1 MNTKIYEK
9 IKKYIID
16 NHNFLLFLIFF
27 TLVLNIKVPYVIKR
41 PGGII
46 SLNDRVKIDGKNSN
60 NNFYTTYVSV
70 SEGRV
75 VTFLAS
81 LIMPNWDLEKLSSF
95 SSDEDL
101 SYKEISTIQ
110 KMSMD
115 NSNNTAIK
123 LAYEKLDI
131 PYDEVSKGLFVYYSD
146 PKYKNDFLSGDQI
159 LKCDNKE
166 VNTVDELSSCV
177 NADLN
182 PTIIVKRNDKNK
194 IIKPKLYKQDGKKII
209 GIIVYNDLLIKS
221 EKDVVINDK
230 KNEQGS
236 SGGLM
241 TTLAVYDALSNSK
254 LSSGKKIA
262 GTGTIDEK
270 GHVGEIDGIK
280 YKLLGADKE
289 KVDIFFV
296 PKFNYLDAK
305 NIKKKYNL
313 KLKLVMVE
321 TLDDAINYLQGN

>member
-1 MNTKIYEK
+1 MNNKIYEK

-46 SLNDRVKIDGKNSN
+46 SLSDRVQIDGENKK
-60 NNFYTTYVSV
+60 NNFYTSYVSV

-81 LIMPNWDLEKLSSF
+81 LIIPNWDLEKLSDFTSN
-95 SSDEDL
+95 EDL
-101 SYKEISTIQ
+101 SYKEISNIQ
-110 KMSMD
+110 KISMD
-115 NSNNTAIK
+115 NSNNLAIR

-131 PYDEVSKGLFVYYSD
+131 PYEEISNGLYVYYSD
-146 PKYKNDFLSGDQI
+146 PEYKNDFLVGDQI
-159 LKCDNKE
+159 LNCDGDI
-166 VNTVDELSSCV
+166 VNDVEELSMCV
-177 NADLN
+177 NSN
-182 PTIIVKRNDKNK
+182 SSPVINVKRNKK
-194 IIKPKLYKQDGKKII
+194 IIIIKPKLYDSDGKKII
-209 GIIVYNDLLIKS
+209 GVVVYNDVTLKS
-221 EKDVVINDK
+221 EKSVVINDK

-241 TTLAVYDALSNSK
+241 TTLAIYDALSNSN
-254 LSSGKKIA
+254 LSKGRKIA

-270 GHVGEIDGIK
+270 GNVGEIDGIK
-280 YKLLGADKE
+280 YKLLGADNE
-289 KVDIFFV
+289 NVDIYFV
-296 PKFNYLDAK
+296 PKLNYFDALK
-305 NIKKKYNL
+305 YKKKYHL

-321 TLDDAINYLQGN
+321 TIDDAINYLCSN